1 MSYLAIARKWRPQ
14 RFEDLVGQGHV
25 TRTLQNA
32 IRMGRVHH
40 AFLFTGARGVG
51 KTSAARILA
60 KALQCENG
68 PADNPCNECG
78 ACREITAGSHPDVVE
93 IDAASNNRVDDVRDL
108 IEKVRYLPARG
119 RRRIYIVDEVHMVTT
134 QAFNALLKTLEEPPP
149 HVVFIFATTDPQ
161 KILDTVLSRC
171 QRFDF
176 KMIPVRTIHERLKEI
191 CATDGVRITDGALLL
206 VAREAGGS
214 MRDAQSLL
222 DQVLSFGEG
231 ELTEEQ
237 VVQTLGF
244 IDRTLLHDVI
254 EAVVVGDPAR
264 ALDGVRRVQ
273 EFGYDARQFAKELL
287 EALRHLMVIALVPDA
302 SRLVDLPADEQERL
316 RALAAGTTPEAI
328 QRRFDLLAGA
338 LDDIARSETPGMIL
352 EVAVLRLARVRPYVP
367 VEALVER
374 LVALERRLASG
385 AAAPAATAT
394 AQAPPTRAWRTGT
407 VPSDPPPPAASP
419 AAPPAPAP
427 APAVR
432 PAAVVVAEPPVPVAP
447 PAPEPASVRCDPER
461 WKAFLAQLKPVDAL
475 KWAVLSEGAFVSAEG
490 AALTV
495 ELSGPKLSRARAWAA
510 DRKLL
515 DAAARYFGAEVA
527 FQFVA
532 AGAAPAASS
541 GGGGSAAISPAEEA
555 RRTRR
560 AREEEVL
567 DRAARDPAV
576 TLFQRVFPGT
586 TLERIVPLAEGGS
599 EGA

>member
-302 SRLVDLPADEQERL
+302 SRLVDLPADEQQRL
-316 RALAAGTTPEAI
+316 KALAAGTTPEAI

-352 EVAVLRLARVRPYVP
+352 EVSVLRLARVRPYVP

-374 LVALERRLASG
+374 LVALERRLAS
-385 AAAPAATAT
+385 
-394 AQAPPTRAWRTGT
+394 
-407 VPSDPPPPAASP
+407 
-419 AAPPAPAP
+419 
-427 APAVR
+427 
-432 PAAVVVAEPPVPVAP
+432 
-447 PAPEPASVRCDPER
+447 
-461 WKAFLAQLKPVDAL
+461 
-475 KWAVLSEGAFVSAEG
+475 
-490 AALTV
+490 
-495 ELSGPKLSRARAWAA
+495 
-510 DRKLL
+510 
-515 DAAARYFGAEVA
+515 
-527 FQFVA
+527 
-532 AGAAPAASS
+532 
-541 GGGGSAAISPAEEA
+541 
-555 RRTRR
+555 
-560 AREEEVL
+560 
-567 DRAARDPAV
+567 
-576 TLFQRVFPGT
+576 
-586 TLERIVPLAEGGS
+586 
-599 EGA
+599 